1 VGLVDLTGGL
11 AVAVAVVAADT
22 AAVEAAV
29 AAANAADAADAAA
42 VAAAGF
48 ALMELDVGGA
58 NAVASLLLIAIR
70 CRGEEV
76 QGLVCPSLEG
86 TSRKRS

>member
-29 AAANAADAADAAA
+29 AAANAADAAA